1 MQNLKVF
8 IWISSLL
15 KTYFIAVQLLSRV
28 QLPVSPWTT
37 VHKAS
42 LCFIIS
48 YKLLRFMSIDSVM
61 LSNYFIIFCPP
72 ALKLS
77 QHQGLFQRV
86 SSFHQVA
93 KVLELELQHQ
103 SFQWIFRDNFLQ
115 DWLVLSPESPKDS
128 RVFSNTTIWKPH
140 FFIAQPSSW
149 SNSHIHTWLLKK
161 P

>member
-15 KTYFIAVQLLSRV
+15 KTYFIAVQLLSHVR
-28 QLPVSPWTT
+28 LPVSPWTT

-42 LCFIIS
+42 LCFSIS

-86 SSFHQVA
+86 RSLYQVTKILVIQLQQSQSRSQAESIYYSTCSIYYSTCSSL
-93 KVLELELQHQ
+93 K
-103 SFQWIFRDNFLQ
+103 FRFY
-115 DWLVLSPESPKDS
+115 WLK
-128 RVFSNTTIWKPH
+128 TIRSGGEEKIVT
-140 FFIAQPSSW
+140 FAGE
-149 SNSHIHTWLLKK
+149 
-161 P
+161 